1 MRRGEARRNRVKC
14 EKLFYVCIWDMNS
27 KDLCLQIRAA
37 LLDRGV
43 SLVGFADLIEIPAEV
58 RHSKRFAV
66 SFAMA
71 LDASIIANIR
81 TGPTPEYYSEYKR
94 VNALLSDLG
103 KLTSSLIRD
112 QGYQAISKEP
122 TGVGIDPKTH
132 STALPH
138 KTVATRAGLGWI
150 GKCALLVTKEYGSA
164 IRLTTVLTDAQLETA
179 IPTDHSLCG
188 DCAICVNLCLGSA
201 PTGKNWNVKLYRD
214 LFFDFSACR
223 KAAREGAAK
232 IGIDDTVCGI
242 CISVC
247 PWTLKYIEREGGT

>member
-1 MRRGEARRNRVKC
+1 
-14 EKLFYVCIWDMNS
+14 MNVNNVG
-27 KDLCLQIRAA
+27 LQIKKV
-37 LLDRGV
+37 LLNKGA
-43 SLVGFADLIEIPAEV
+43 SLVGFADLIEIPEEI

-66 SFAMA
+66 SIAVA
-71 LDASIIANIR
+71 LDASIIANVR

-103 KLTSSLIRD
+103 KLTSSLIRKE
-112 QGYQAISKEP
+112 GYQAISKEP
-122 TGVGIDPKTH
+122 TGVGIDPKTD

-188 DCAICVNLCLGSA
+188 DCGICVNLCPGNA
-201 PTGKNWNVKLYRD
+201 PSGKNWNVKLYRD
-214 LFFDFSACR
+214 SFFDFSACR
-223 KAAREGAAK
+223 RAAREGAAK
-232 IGIDDTVCGI
+232 IGIDDTICGI

-247 PWTLKYIEREGGT
+247 PWTLKYTEREGGT

>member
-1 MRRGEARRNRVKC
+1 
-14 EKLFYVCIWDMNS
+14 LFATPRMTCKNSFCVSISKMNS
-27 KDLCLQIRAA
+27 KGLCLQIKTS
-37 LLDRGV
+37 LFDRGA

-66 SFAMA
+66 SIAMA
-71 LDASIIANIR
+71 LDASIIANIHS
-81 TGPTPEYYSEYKR
+81 GPTQEYYHEYKR
-94 VNALLSDLG
+94 VNAFLSDLG

-122 TGVGIDPKTH
+122 TGVGIDPQTD

-164 IRLTTVLTDAQLETA
+164 IRLTTVLTDAELETA

-188 DCAICVNLCLGSA
+188 DCVICVNLCPGNA

-214 LFFDFSACR
+214 SFFNSSACR
-223 KAAREGAAK
+223 RAAREGAAK
-232 IGIDDTVCGI
+232 IGIDDTICGI

-247 PWTLKYIEREGGT
+247 PWTIKYIEREGGT

>member
-1 MRRGEARRNRVKC
+1 
-14 EKLFYVCIWDMNS
+14 MNVS
-27 KDLCLQIRAA
+27 NVGLQIKEV
-37 LLDRGV
+37 LLNKGA
-43 SLVGFADLIEIPAEV
+43 SLVGFADLIEIPAEA
-58 RHSKRFAV
+58 RHAKRFAV
-66 SFAMA
+66 SIAVA

-81 TGPTPEYYSEYKR
+81 NGPTREYYSEYKR

-103 KLTSSLIRD
+103 KLTSSLIRKE
-112 QGYQAISKEP
+112 GYQAIPKEP
-122 TGVGIDPKTH
+122 TGVGIDPKTD
-132 STALPH
+132 STTLPH

-164 IRLTTVLTDAQLETA
+164 IRLITVLTDAQLETA

-188 DCAICVNLCLGSA
+188 DCAICVNLCPGNA
-201 PTGKNWNVKLYRD
+201 PSGKNWNVKLYRD

-247 PWTLKYIEREGGT
+247 PWTLKYIDRKRGT

>member
-1 MRRGEARRNRVKC
+1 
-14 EKLFYVCIWDMNS
+14 MNVNNVG
-27 KDLCLQIRAA
+27 LQIKEA
-37 LLDRGV
+37 LLNKGA
-43 SLVGFADLIEIPAEV
+43 SLVGFADLIGIPAEA
-58 RHSKRFAV
+58 RHYKKFAV
-66 SFAMA
+66 SIAVA
-71 LDASIIANIR
+71 LDASIVANIR
-81 TGPTPEYYSEYKR
+81 NGPTREYYSEYR
-94 VNALLSDLG
+94 RANAFLSDLG

-122 TGVGIDPKTH
+122 TGVGIDPKTE

-179 IPTDHSLCG
+179 IPTDQSLCG
-188 DCAICVNLCLGSA
+188 DCVICVNSCPGSA

-214 LFFDFSACR
+214 SFFDFSACR
-223 KAAREGAAK
+223 RAAKEGAAK

-247 PWTLKYIEREGGT
+247 PWTLKYIEGKRGT

>member
-1 MRRGEARRNRVKC
+1 
-14 EKLFYVCIWDMNS
+14 MNVS
-27 KDLCLQIRAA
+27 NVGLQIKEV
-37 LLDRGV
+37 LLNKGA
-43 SLVGFADLIEIPAEV
+43 SLVGFADLIEIPAEA
-58 RHSKRFAV
+58 RHAKRFAV
-66 SFAMA
+66 SIAMA

-81 TGPTPEYYSEYKR
+81 DGPTREYYSEYKR

-112 QGYQAISKEP
+112 QGYQAIPKEP

-188 DCAICVNLCLGSA
+188 DCVICVNLCPGNA

-214 LFFDFSACR
+214 SFFDFSACR
-223 KAAREGAAK
+223 RAARESAAK

-247 PWTLKYIEREGGT
+247 PWTLKYIEREGGS

>member
-1 MRRGEARRNRVKC
+1 MTCKNSFCVSISK
-14 EKLFYVCIWDMNS
+14 MNS
-27 KDLCLQIRAA
+27 KGLCLQIKTS
-37 LLDRGV
+37 LFDRGA

-66 SFAMA
+66 SIAMA
-71 LDASIIANIR
+71 LDASIIANIHS
-81 TGPTPEYYSEYKR
+81 GPTQEYYHEYKR

-103 KLTSSLIRD
+103 KLTSSLIKD

-122 TGVGIDPKTH
+122 TGVGIDPQTD
-132 STALPH
+132 STSLPH

-164 IRLTTVLTDAQLETA
+164 IRLTTVLTDAELETA

-188 DCAICVNLCLGSA
+188 DCVICVNLCPGSA

-214 LFFDFSACR
+214 SFFNSSACR
-223 KAAREGAAK
+223 RAAREGAAK
-232 IGIDDTVCGI
+232 IGIDDTICGI
-242 CISVC
+242 CISAC
-247 PWTLKYIEREGGT
+247 PWTIKYIEREGIT